1 MAVER
6 QTTSHITQE
15 NVDHYSCISLVAHS
29 VHWPW
34 SRNSFLLFLPSS
46 KRQYMQPGLVLDADA
61 LYMLSLDDYRDIFEQ
76 LLSYEND
83 VITPNSLKSKR
94 PKEALYIIRNN
105 ENFLDDEKW
114 FNAGILVQKES
125 GDVDVKIYYIEV
137 ERIGRYQ

>member
-1 MAVER
+1 
-6 QTTSHITQE
+6 
-15 NVDHYSCISLVAHS
+15 
-29 VHWPW
+29 
-34 SRNSFLLFLPSS
+34 
-46 KRQYMQPGLVLDADA
+46 MQPGLVLDADA